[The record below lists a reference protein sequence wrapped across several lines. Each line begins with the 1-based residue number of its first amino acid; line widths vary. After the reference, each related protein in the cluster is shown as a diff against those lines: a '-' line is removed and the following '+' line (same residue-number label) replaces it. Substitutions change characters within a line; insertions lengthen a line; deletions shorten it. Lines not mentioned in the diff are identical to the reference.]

1 MAETPPFGEEPT
13 GEPHVHAH
21 PSGPSPE
28 REAIGVTPGKVAIWF
43 FLATEVM
50 FFTGLI
56 GTYIV
61 LRAGSPS
68 GMMSHYSNLFP
79 PGTDLSARRDARGL
93 VLDDAGNNRSQVVAL
108 IADASGSSA
117 DEVDHQLE
125 STPTVVLVDSSYGPA
140 DLDGLRSAL
149 DAAGATT
156 HLEPLE
162 PVTWPMPYRMLVNPL
177 SIDLT
182 ALNTFI
188 LICSSVTMV
197 LALAAIQRGD
207 KAQLS
212 LYLLAT
218 IAIGSTFLG
227 IQMYE
232 YYQLMVGHRY
242 SIGVSADGHF
252 RPSSS
257 LFASCFFTMT
267 GFHGAHVTG
276 GCSSLAGDLAPIAL
290 RRLFEREPCP
300 RRARRALLALRRPRL
315 DHPFHRRLSHL
326 RGRPDRG
333 GQCRWTPEGR
343 RRPSS
348 SPTPSTPPAS
358 APTSASSWRCSC

>member
-13 GEPHVHAH
+13 GEPHDHAH
-21 PSGPSPE
+21 PSGVPLAHE
-28 REAIGVTPGKVAIWF
+28 VIGVTPGKVAIWF

-68 GMMSHYSNLFP
+68 GMSSHYSNLFP
-79 PGTDLSARRDARGL
+79 PGTDLAARRDARGL
-93 VLDDAGNNRSQVVAL
+93 VLDDAGTDVERVVGL
-108 IADASGSSA
+108 ISDASGSPSI
-117 DEVDHQLE
+117 EVEHQIE

-140 DLDGLRSAL
+140 DLDAL
-149 DAAGATT
+149 GSSLGAAGAAT

-207 KAQLS
+207 KVKLS

-227 IQMYE
+227 IQVYE
-232 YYQLMVGHRY
+232 YYQLMEGHRY
-242 SIGVSADGHF
+242 SIGVSTDGHF

-276 GCSSLAGDLAPIAL
+276 GVILLTAIWLRSL
-290 RRLFEREPCP
+290 F
-300 RRARRALLALRRPRL
+300 
-315 DHPFHRRLSHL
+315 
-326 RGRPDRG
+326 G
-333 GQCRWTPEGR
+333 GY
-343 RRPSS
+343 S
-348 SPTPSTPPAS
+348 
-358 APTSASSWRCSC
+358 SASYASVEIAGLYWHFVDLVWILLFTVVYLI